1 MVGLMMVP
9 LDAQLGKKP
18 GERKSGSGERKGA

>member
-1 MVGLMMVP
+1 LGVTMIP

-18 GERKSGSGERKGA
+18 GGRRNGSGERNGV